1 MGSEVQIAQGLALA
15 MLYLHEEWKQCV
27 VHRDIKSSNSM
38 LDSDFKAKLGDFG
51 LARLVD
57 HAKES
62 QTTHLAGTLGYI
74 DPECVTTGKAS
85 KESDVYSFG
94 IVALEIA
101 CGRKPINPMVPAD
114 QVVMVEWVRELY
126 ERGKVLDAADK
137 RLGGDFDEQ
146 QMARLMIVGLF
157 CVHSDRNLR
166 PSIKQAIHVL
176 NFEASVP
183 VLPLNTPGPDRIL
196 ITVFSCFLFL

>member
-1 MGSEVQIAQGLALA
+1 
-15 MLYLHEEWKQCV
+15 
-27 VHRDIKSSNSM
+27 
-38 LDSDFKAKLGDFG
+38 
-51 LARLVD
+51 
-57 HAKES
+57 
-62 QTTHLAGTLGYI
+62 
-74 DPECVTTGKAS
+74 
-85 KESDVYSFG
+85 
-94 IVALEIA
+94 
-101 CGRKPINPMVPAD
+101 MVPAD

-183 VLPLNTPGPDRIL
+183 VLPLNTPGPSYPARAINRLTSSLSKSSGAIDSRG
-196 ITVFSCFLFL
+196 